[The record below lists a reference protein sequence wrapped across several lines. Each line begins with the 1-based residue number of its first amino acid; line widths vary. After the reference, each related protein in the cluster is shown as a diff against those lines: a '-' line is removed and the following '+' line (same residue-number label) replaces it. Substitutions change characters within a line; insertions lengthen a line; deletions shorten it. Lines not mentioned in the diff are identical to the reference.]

1 MKKTV
6 LITAVIFCFMIIASG
21 HARAIGFELSAG
33 YWKQSPSGY
42 VSYKPV
48 SDKDRLDVESDLNY
62 DDEGRP
68 FVRARLYTPGVLPNI
83 YFMATPMKFEADS
96 VLSRSFR
103 FGDQTFNINEP
114 FYSKVELNHY
124 DIALFY
130 GIPTAG
136 SPISLEVG
144 LNARIVDFSAE
155 IKSSLKDE
163 KKSLTIP
170 VPMLYAA
177 VHIKPA
183 GFLSLEAEGRGI
195 AYSSSHYYDFI
206 GRIKISPFGPFFIA
220 GGYRYEDIKIDHDD
234 VDAKVKFKGPF
245 IEAGVAF

>member
-48 SDKDRLDVESDLNY
+48 SDTDRLDVESDLKY

-103 FGDQTFNINEP
+103 FGDQVFSINEA

-124 DIALFY
+124 DVGLFY
-130 GIPTAG
+130 KLPLTGAPLG
-136 SPISLEVG
+136 LEAG
-144 LNARIVDFSAE
+144 LNVRIIDFYAE
-155 IKSSLKDE
+155 VKSSLRDE
-163 KKSLTIP
+163 RKSLTTA
-170 VPMLYAA
+170 VPMVYVA
-177 VHIKPA
+177 VLINPA
-183 GFLSLEAEGRGI
+183 DFFALEAEGRGVV
-195 AYSSSHYYDFI
+195 YNSNHYYDFI
-206 GRIKISPFGPFFIA
+206 GRVKIKPFGPFFIA
-220 GGYRYEDIKIDHDD
+220 GGYRYEDIKIDQDD
-234 VDAKVKFKGPF
+234 VDARVKFKGPF